1 MVDSEQY
8 FDVIEFLPHN
18 FFSKEKNEPF
28 IKEIMSA
35 VLKDTVWIP
44 GNPDNFETDY
54 FCDGIPFEFTLASD
68 SKRKNNFIQRV
79 QRGTYSSEDVEKD
92 AIAYIRERIADKA
105 AKKYSVS
112 NVHLCVLCLLD
123 MFNWVSDEY
132 GSITHTLTDWRRKQ
146 FFDEIKS
153 DYIDTG
159 IFNNIF
165 IIFPDVCAKWWVW
178 DLRSNHKAS
187 IQLSDSEINSGKYPY
202 VRIKPSK

>member
-35 VLKDTVWIP
+35 VLEDTVWMP
-44 GNPDNFETDY
+44 GNPDNFEPDY

-79 QRGTYSSEDVEKD
+79 QRGTYSSEDVEKN

-165 IIFPDVCAKWWVW
+165 LIFPDVCAKWWVW

-187 IQLSDSEINSGKYPY
+187 IQLFDSEINSGKYPY